1 MTHPGT
7 ATSNTIT
14 SCILHLY
21 STQQFIKVNSAN
33 RAKIKAYQQRVLTLE
48 ARVPLAA
55 ETVLC
60 MIYSTCDLWQ
70 YTRAEKWQQ
79 TKFISHA
86 TAILHC
92 RKTIEIVIKFLEAI
106 PQICSIATN
115 VIKIT
120 IPKWRTL
127 WKTSCY
133 WAEEYAASQLHRAKV
148 NKFRLCNVS
157 NIV

>member
-106 PQICSIATN
+106 PQICALQRMSSKLPSQNGGHFERRAAIGRRNTPHHSYIAQ
-115 VIKIT
+115 K
-120 IPKWRTL
+120 
-127 WKTSCY
+127 
-133 WAEEYAASQLHRAKV
+133 
-148 NKFRLCNVS
+148 
-157 NIV
+157 